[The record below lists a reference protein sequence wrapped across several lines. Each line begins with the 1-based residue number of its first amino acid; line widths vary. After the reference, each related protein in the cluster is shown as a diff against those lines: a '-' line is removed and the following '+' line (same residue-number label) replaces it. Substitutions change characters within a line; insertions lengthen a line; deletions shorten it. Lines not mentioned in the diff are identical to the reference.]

1 MGKEVVVVI
10 MVVELVMAV
19 DITRRFGISKM
30 VAGEDR
36 EGTEAVVM
44 VS

>member
-19 DITRRFGISKM
+19 DITRQFGIGKM

-36 EGTEAVVM
+36 EVTEAVVM
-44 VS
+44 LS